1 MRTLSLGKNGPPVSR
16 VGLGCMGMSGMYGPA
31 DRAEGVATIHA
42 AMEAGVVML
51 DTGDF
56 SGLGHTVRLIGDALR
71 DGRRDKAFIAVKF
84 GAQRDPGGAWL
95 GYDARPAAVKTAL
108 AYTLQRLGVDH
119 VDLYQPARVDPNVP
133 IEETVGAIADCVKA
147 GWVRHIGLSEVSAAT
162 LRKAHAEHPI
172 RAVQIEYSLA
182 SRGIEQSLLP
192 TTRELGVSITA
203 YGVLSRGL
211 LSNPTKTGGAG
222 DFRAHLPRFSGEN
235 LAANLPLVEAFA
247 ALATEKG
254 LTPAQLAF
262 AWVLAQGEDVIP
274 LIGARRRGQLAESLA
289 ALDVVLDAGDLARI
303 EAVLPAG
310 AIRGDRYPAAQM
322 ARLEA

>member
-56 SGLGHTVRLIGDALR
+56 YGMGHNEMLIGEALR

-262 AWVLAQGEDVIP
+262 AWVLAHGEDVIP